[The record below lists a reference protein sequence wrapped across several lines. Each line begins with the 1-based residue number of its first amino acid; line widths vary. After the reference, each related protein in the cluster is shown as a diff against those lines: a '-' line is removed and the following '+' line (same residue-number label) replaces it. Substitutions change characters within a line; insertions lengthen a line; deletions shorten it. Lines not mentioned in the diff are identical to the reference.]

1 MTLDFLV
8 SSESST
14 FFRGGSSINSDAI
27 SSIIEGTRE
36 SLARLRL
43 DYVDI
48 IFAHR
53 PDITG

>member
-1 MTLDFLV
+1 MTLDFLG
-8 SSESST
+8 SSESLV
-14 FFRGGSSINSDAI
+14 FGDPFLINSDAI